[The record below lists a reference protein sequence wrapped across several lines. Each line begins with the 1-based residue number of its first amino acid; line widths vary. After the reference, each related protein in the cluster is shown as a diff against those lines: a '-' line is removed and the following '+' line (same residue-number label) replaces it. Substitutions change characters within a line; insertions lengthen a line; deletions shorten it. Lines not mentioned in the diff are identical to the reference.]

1 MNRRTSNVNKDRG
14 SGAEPGKRPY
24 DARGRQERAAR
35 VRAVVIETAER
46 RFVRDGYAETTV
58 SQIAADAGVSDHT
71 IYKSFGGKPGL
82 VRAIRAKALLGGG
95 PTPAEDRSDAVM
107 AEESDPRRVI
117 AAWGTLTA
125 EVMPR
130 VAPLLLLIRDAA
142 ATDPEVTEL
151 LDEMDADRLRRMT
164 DNARRLVEGGRLEA
178 GLTVEDVAD
187 VLWTYS
193 APELYELLVI
203 RRGWSAGRYG
213 TFIAAAMTAA
223 LVGPIA

>member
-1 MNRRTSNVNKDRG
+1 MSADP
-14 SGAEPGKRPY
+14 AEVKESPADKRSY
-24 DARGRQERAAR
+24 DATRRQQQAAR
-35 VRAVVIETAER
+35 NRDAIIQAAET
-46 RFVRDGYAETTV
+46 RFLRDGYAATTIA
-58 SQIAADAGVSDHT
+58 SIAAEAGVSDHT

-82 VRAIRAKALLGGG
+82 IHAIRAKALLGGG

-178 GLTVEDVAD
+178 GLTVEDVR
-187 VLWTYS
+187 S
-193 APELYELLVI
+193 EE
-203 RRGWSAGRYG
+203 RR
-213 TFIAAAMTAA
+213 
-223 LVGPIA
+223 